1 MNEFVLC
8 KMNKFLLLAFLILII
23 GVPSAYAHPFLL
35 DSEPPQAGNA
45 AIGTTQIITKYSE
58 AVEIDFSELKVFD
71 GNGNQIDNGDTA
83 YYEGE
88 NSLVITTSPLE
99 DGTYTVTSK
108 VLSKVDGHLV
118 RAAIIFGVGEA
129 QVDVSLLEAQEESET
144 TFLPEAAARFPGI
157 VGQTVILG
165 STISAIAIWGTR
177 RKHFRKENLTL
188 INQTYRSK
196 FSKITG
202 AALVGVLVSNFV
214 MLAVQTIRLETSPL
228 DVIGTSFGTTWLAR
242 MIITIILLGIWFWME
257 RKPRLTSKKHVP
269 MLVASL
275 VLIFTTTMFG
285 HGAASELAAPM
296 ILDYVHNL
304 LASVWIGGV
313 IFFSFVILPTLAK
326 LDWMEKEKTILT
338 ILPRYSGMVTI
349 ALGILII
356 TGPTLLWFLESDV
369 TSITNSTYGFLI
381 FAKIFLALIMI
392 GLGAYFQFKVQ
403 RPAVKNLGGAIGAG
417 VFGFGEKSPDISK
430 EGFEPPTIEALASKK
445 LAKPLKASAVTGIIL
460 LGVVSL
466 LVNSSLPAGEIQ
478 TADAQT
484 ATFGFSSILFS
495 EQAKF
500 DVSVLPVGVGSNII
514 NVIVSTIDGEPISDI
529 SGLKIKISNPQRNIS
544 PIEISTTH
552 ASNMITKFEGEA
564 TFGFAGTWQIEIEA
578 QRTQAANE
586 SVIFDVLVKPTLS
599 EIRTEITEYDFPEGE
614 SAPLYPLYDGDNTI
628 WISDAA
634 KPKLW
639 KFTLDD
645 RKFTSHEFFGLTTI
659 FLDIDHNG
667 KIWFTDTPN
676 SKIGNFDPN
685 TEKFEIIEIPS
696 LTASSPYSIP
706 IALKVD
712 LDNNIWVAVVDR
724 DMLLVYNQD
733 SKEFEQLL
741 KLPTSESGPSALLLD
756 DNGDMWFAESLAG
769 KIGVVDSKT
778 FEITEFAPDTPLD
791 EPFAL
796 LFDKSGSLWISE
808 HIGPGISKFDP
819 VLETFDHVE
828 APNPE
833 SLPFGMVIDKYDNI
847 WFGQHVTDE
856 LAVYD
861 PYNDQLIEVSIP
873 TPESFTQFVT
883 SDNDGNV
890 WFVEQRGQKL
900 GVVSISSVS
909 GQARTVTDGVSQSG
923 FNYAEIVSPL
933 IAGGIVVSS
942 LFFVKSVNDKRRI
955 DKMLSK

>member
-1 MNEFVLC
+1 
-8 KMNKFLLLAFLILII
+8 
-23 GVPSAYAHPFLL
+23 
-35 DSEPPQAGNA
+35 
-45 AIGTTQIITKYSE
+45 
-58 AVEIDFSELKVFD
+58 
-71 GNGNQIDNGDTA
+71 
-83 YYEGE
+83 
-88 NSLVITTSPLE
+88 
-99 DGTYTVTSK
+99 
-108 VLSKVDGHLV
+108 
-118 RAAIIFGVGEA
+118 
-129 QVDVSLLEAQEESET
+129 
-144 TFLPEAAARFPGI
+144 
-157 VGQTVILG
+157 
-165 STISAIAIWGTR
+165 
-177 RKHFRKENLTL
+177 
-188 INQTYRSK
+188 
-196 FSKITG
+196 
-202 AALVGVLVSNFV
+202 
-214 MLAVQTIRLETSPL
+214 
-228 DVIGTSFGTTWLAR
+228 
-242 MIITIILLGIWFWME
+242 
-257 RKPRLTSKKHVP
+257 
-269 MLVASL
+269 
-275 VLIFTTTMFG
+275 
-285 HGAASELAAPM
+285 
-296 ILDYVHNL
+296 
-304 LASVWIGGV
+304 
-313 IFFSFVILPTLAK
+313 
-326 LDWMEKEKTILT
+326 MEKEKTVLA

-356 TGPTLLWFLESDV
+356 TGPTLLWFLESNV
-369 TSITNSTYGFLI
+369 TSITNSTYGLLI

-417 VFGFGEKSPDISK
+417 VFGFGEKPPDVSK

-445 LAKPLKASAVTGIIL
+445 LVKPLKASAITGIIL

-514 NVIVSTIDGEPISDI
+514 NVIVSTVDGEPISDI

-544 PIEISTTH
+544 PIEISTTQ

-696 LTASSPYSIP
+696 LTAKSPYSIP

-712 LDNNIWVAVVDR
+712 FDNNIWIAVVDR

-733 SKEFEQLL
+733 SKEFEQIL

-900 GVVSISSVS
+900 GVVSISSVP

-955 DKMLSK
+955 DKMLR

>member
-1 MNEFVLC
+1 MNRL
-8 KMNKFLLLAFLILII
+8 LLLAFLILVI

-35 DSEPPQAGNA
+35 DSEPSQAVNA
-45 AIGTTQIITKYSE
+45 PIGTTQIITKYSE
-58 AVEIDFSELKVFD
+58 AVEINFSELKVFD
-71 GNGNQIDNGDTA
+71 SNGNQIDNGNTA

-88 NSLVITTSPLE
+88 SSLVITTPPLE

-129 QVDVSLLEAQEESET
+129 RVDASLLETQEESEI

-157 VGQTVILG
+157 VGQTVVLG
-165 STISAIAIWGTR
+165 SAISAIAIWGTQ
-177 RKHFRKENLTL
+177 RKHFGKENLTL

-202 AALVGVLVSNFV
+202 VALVGVLVSNFV
-214 MLAVQTIRLETSPL
+214 MIAVQTVRLETSPI
-228 DVIGTSFGTTWLAR
+228 DVLGTTFGATWLIR

-257 RKPRLTSKKHVP
+257 RKPHLTNKKHVP
-269 MLVASL
+269 MLIVSL
-275 VLIFTTTMFG
+275 ALIFTTTMFG
-285 HGAASELAAPM
+285 HGTASELVAPM

-326 LDWMEKEKTILT
+326 LDWMEKEKTVLA

-369 TSITNSTYGFLI
+369 ISITNSTYGFLI

-417 VFGFGEKSPDISK
+417 VFGFGEKPPDISK

-445 LAKPLKASAVTGIIL
+445 LAKPLKASAVIGIIL

-466 LVNSSLPAGEIQ
+466 LVNSSLPAGEVQ

-484 ATFGFSSILFS
+484 AMFGFSSVLFS

-500 DVSVLPVGVGSNII
+500 DVSILPVGVGPNTIS
-514 NVIVSTIDGEPISDI
+514 VVVSTIEGEPMSDV
-529 SGLKIKISNPQRNIS
+529 SGLKIKVSNPQRNIS
-544 PIEISTTH
+544 PIEISTIQSSDEVTE
-552 ASNMITKFEGEA
+552 FEGKA

-578 QRTQAANE
+578 QRTQTANE

-599 EIRTEITEYDFPEGE
+599 EIRTEITEYDFPEAD
-614 SAPLYPLYDGDNTI
+614 SAPLYPRYDGDNTI
-628 WISDAA
+628 WISDAGE
-634 KPKLW
+634 PRLW

-645 RKFTSHEFFGLTTI
+645 KQFSSYDFFGISTI
-659 FLDIDHNG
+659 FLDIDHDG

-676 SKIGNFDPN
+676 SKIGNFDPK

-696 LTASSPYSIP
+696 LTDTSPYSIP

-712 LDNNIWVAVVDR
+712 FDNNIWIAVVDTN
-724 DMLLVYNQD
+724 MILMYNQN
-733 SKEFEQLL
+733 SKEFEQFLR
-741 KLPTSESGPSALLLD
+741 LPTSESGPSALLLD
-756 DNGDMWFAESLAG
+756 DNGNMWFAEALSG
-769 KIGVVDSKT
+769 RIGVIDSKT

-796 LFDKSGSLWISE
+796 LFDKSGSLWIAE
-808 HIGPGISKFDP
+808 HIGPGITKFDP
-819 VLETFDHVE
+819 TLETFDHVK

-833 SLPFGMVIDKYDNI
+833 SLPFGMAIDKYDNI
-847 WFGQHVTDE
+847 WFGQHVIDE
-856 LAVYD
+856 LGVYD

-873 TPESFTQFVT
+873 TPESFTQFIT
-883 SDNDGNV
+883 ADDNGDI
-890 WFVEQRGQKL
+890 WFVEQRTKKL
-900 GVVSISSVS
+900 GVVSISSVP
-909 GQARTVTDGVSQSG
+909 GQARAVTDGGSG
-923 FNYAEIVSPL
+923 PSFNYAEIVSPL

-955 DKMLSK
+955 DKMLSR

>member
-1 MNEFVLC
+1 
-8 KMNKFLLLAFLILII
+8 MNKLLLLAFLILVI

-35 DSEPPQAGNA
+35 DSEPSQAVNA
-45 AIGTTQIITKYSE
+45 PIDTTQIITKYSE

-71 GNGNQIDNGDTA
+71 SNGNQIDNGNTA

-88 NSLVITTSPLE
+88 SSLVITTPPLE

-129 QVDVSLLEAQEESET
+129 QVDASLLESQDESET

-157 VGQTVILG
+157 VGQTVVLG
-165 STISAIAIWGTR
+165 SAISAIAIWGTQ
-177 RKHFRKENLTL
+177 RKHFGKENLTL

-202 AALVGVLVSNFV
+202 VALVGVLVSNFV
-214 MLAVQTIRLETSPL
+214 MIAVQTVRLETSPI
-228 DVIGTSFGTTWLAR
+228 DVLGTTFGATWLMR

-257 RKPRLTSKKHVP
+257 RKPHLTNKKHVP
-269 MLVASL
+269 MLIVSL
-275 VLIFTTTMFG
+275 ALIFTTTMFG
-285 HGAASELAAPM
+285 HGTASELVAPM

-304 LASVWIGGV
+304 LASVWIGGI

-326 LDWMEKEKTILT
+326 LDWMEKEKTVLA

-417 VFGFGEKSPDISK
+417 VFGFGEKPPDVSK

-445 LAKPLKASAVTGIIL
+445 LVKPLKASAVIGIIL

-466 LVNSSLPAGEIQ
+466 LVNSSLPAGEVQ
-478 TADAQT
+478 TAEAQT
-484 ATFGFSSILFS
+484 AMFGFSSVLFS

-500 DVSVLPVGVGSNII
+500 DVSVLPVGVGPNTIS
-514 NVIVSTIDGEPISDI
+514 VVVSTIDGEPMSDV
-529 SGLKIKISNPQRNIS
+529 SGLKIKVSNPQRNIS
-544 PIEISTTH
+544 PIEISTIQ
-552 ASNMITKFEGEA
+552 SSDEITEFEGEA

-586 SVIFDVLVKPTLS
+586 SIIFDVLVKPTLS

-614 SAPLYPLYDGDNTI
+614 SAPLYPRYDGNNTI

-634 KPKLW
+634 EPRLW

-645 RKFTSHEFFGLTTI
+645 RQFSSYDFFGISTI
-659 FLDIDHNG
+659 FLDIDHDG

-676 SKIGNFDPN
+676 SKIGNFDPK
-685 TEKFEIIEIPS
+685 TEKFEVIEIPS
-696 LTASSPYSIP
+696 LVDTSPYSIP

-712 LDNNIWVAVVDR
+712 FDNNIWIAVVDT
-724 DMLLVYNQD
+724 DMLLMYNQN
-733 SKEFEQLL
+733 SKEFEQFLR
-741 KLPTSESGPSALLLD
+741 LPTSESGPSALLLD
-756 DNGDMWFAESLAG
+756 DNGNIWFAEALSG
-769 KIGVVDSKT
+769 RIGVVDSKT

-796 LFDKSGSLWISE
+796 LFDKSGSLWIAE
-808 HIGPGISKFDP
+808 HIGPGITKFDP
-819 VLETFDHVE
+819 ILETFDHVK

-833 SLPFGMVIDKYDNI
+833 SLPFGMAIDKYDNI
-847 WFGQHVTDE
+847 WFGQHVIDE
-856 LAVYD
+856 LGVYD

-873 TPESFTQFVT
+873 TPESFTQFIT
-883 SDNDGNV
+883 ADDNGDI
-890 WFVEQRGQKL
+890 WFVEQRTKKL

-909 GQARTVTDGVSQSG
+909 GQARAVTDGGSG
-923 FNYAEIVSPL
+923 PSFNYAEIVSPL
-933 IAGGIVVSS
+933 IAGGIVASS

-955 DKMLSK
+955 DKMLSN

>member
-1 MNEFVLC
+1 
-8 KMNKFLLLAFLILII
+8 MNKLLLLAFLILVI

-35 DSEPPQAGNA
+35 DSEPSQAVNA
-45 AIGTTQIITKYSE
+45 PIDTTQIITKYSE

-71 GNGNQIDNGDTA
+71 SNGNQIDNGNTA

-88 NSLVITTSPLE
+88 SSLVITTPPLE

-129 QVDVSLLEAQEESET
+129 QVDASLLESQDESET

-157 VGQTVILG
+157 VGQTVVLG
-165 STISAIAIWGTR
+165 SAISAIAIWGTQ
-177 RKHFRKENLTL
+177 RKHFGKENLTL

-202 AALVGVLVSNFV
+202 VALVGVLVSNFV
-214 MLAVQTIRLETSPL
+214 MIAVQTVRLETSPI
-228 DVIGTSFGTTWLAR
+228 DVLGTTFGATWLMR

-257 RKPRLTSKKHVP
+257 RKPHLTNKKHVP
-269 MLVASL
+269 MLIVSL
-275 VLIFTTTMFG
+275 ALIFTTTMFG
-285 HGAASELAAPM
+285 HGTASELVAPM

-304 LASVWIGGV
+304 LASVWIGGI

-326 LDWMEKEKTILT
+326 LDWMEKEKTVLA

-417 VFGFGEKSPDISK
+417 VFGFGEKPPDISK

-466 LVNSSLPAGEIQ
+466 LVNSSLPAGEVQ
-478 TADAQT
+478 TAEAQT
-484 ATFGFSSILFS
+484 AMFGFSSVLFS

-500 DVSVLPVGVGSNII
+500 DVSVLPVGVGPNTIS
-514 NVIVSTIDGEPISDI
+514 VVVSTIDGEPMSDV
-529 SGLKIKISNPQRNIS
+529 SGLKIKVSNPQRNIS
-544 PIEISTTH
+544 PIEISTIQ
-552 ASNMITKFEGEA
+552 SSDEVTKFEGEA

-599 EIRTEITEYDFPEGE
+599 EIRTEITEYDFPEAD
-614 SAPLYPLYDGDNTI
+614 SAPLYPRYDGDNTI

-634 KPKLW
+634 EPRLW

-645 RKFTSHEFFGLTTI
+645 RQFSSYDFFGISTI
-659 FLDIDHNG
+659 FLDIDHDG

-676 SKIGNFDPN
+676 SKIGNFDPK
-685 TEKFEIIEIPS
+685 TEKFEVIEIPS
-696 LTASSPYSIP
+696 LVDTSPYSIP

-712 LDNNIWVAVVDR
+712 FDNNIWIAVVDT
-724 DMLLVYNQD
+724 DMLLMYNQN
-733 SKEFEQLL
+733 SKEFEQFLR
-741 KLPTSESGPSALLLD
+741 LPTSESGPSALLLD
-756 DNGDMWFAESLAG
+756 DNGNIWFAEALSG
-769 KIGVVDSKT
+769 RIGVVDSKT

-796 LFDKSGSLWISE
+796 LFDKSGSLWIAE
-808 HIGPGISKFDP
+808 HIGPGITKFDP
-819 VLETFDHVE
+819 ILETFDHVK

-833 SLPFGMVIDKYDNI
+833 SLPFGMAIDKYDNI
-847 WFGQHVTDE
+847 WFGQHVIDE
-856 LAVYD
+856 LGVYD

-873 TPESFTQFVT
+873 TPESFTQFIT
-883 SDNDGNV
+883 ADDKGDI
-890 WFVEQRGQKL
+890 WFVEQRTKKL

-909 GQARTVTDGVSQSG
+909 GQARAVTDGGSG
-923 FNYAEIVSPL
+923 PSFNYAEIVSPL
-933 IAGGIVVSS
+933 IAGGIVASS

-955 DKMLSK
+955 DKMLSN

>member
-1 MNEFVLC
+1 
-8 KMNKFLLLAFLILII
+8 MNKLLLLAFLILVI

-35 DSEPPQAGNA
+35 DSEPSQAVNA
-45 AIGTTQIITKYSE
+45 PIGTTQIITKYSE

-71 GNGNQIDNGDTA
+71 SNGNQIDNGDTA

-88 NSLVITTSPLE
+88 SSLVITTPPLE

-129 QVDVSLLEAQEESET
+129 QVDASLLESQDESET

-157 VGQTVILG
+157 VGQTVVLG
-165 STISAIAIWGTR
+165 SAISAIAIWGTQ
-177 RKHFRKENLTL
+177 RKHFGKENLTL

-214 MLAVQTIRLETSPL
+214 MLAVQTVRLETSPI
-228 DVIGTSFGTTWLAR
+228 DVLGTTFGATWLIR

-257 RKPRLTSKKHVP
+257 RKPHLTNKKHVP
-269 MLVASL
+269 MLIVSL
-275 VLIFTTTMFG
+275 ALIFTTTMFG
-285 HGAASELAAPM
+285 HGTASELVAPM

-326 LDWMEKEKTILT
+326 LDWMEKEKTVLA

-369 TSITNSTYGFLI
+369 TSITNSTYGLLI
-381 FAKIFLALIMI
+381 FAKIFLAMIMI

-417 VFGFGEKSPDISK
+417 VFGFGEKPPDISK
-430 EGFEPPTIEALASKK
+430 EGFEAPTIEALASKK
-445 LAKPLKASAVTGIIL
+445 LAKHLKASAVIGIIL

-466 LVNSSLPAGEIQ
+466 LVNSSLPAGEVQ

-484 ATFGFSSILFS
+484 ATFGFSSVLFS

-500 DVSVLPVGVGSNII
+500 DVSILPVGVGPNTIS
-514 NVIVSTIDGEPISDI
+514 VVVSTIDGESMSDV
-529 SGLKIKISNPQRNIS
+529 SGLKIKVSNPQRNIS
-544 PIEISTTH
+544 PIEISTIQ
-552 ASNMITKFEGEA
+552 SSDEITKFEGES

-599 EIRTEITEYDFPEGE
+599 EIRTEITEYDFPEDE
-614 SAPLYPLYDGDNTI
+614 SAPLYPRYDGNNTI

-634 KPKLW
+634 EPRLW

-645 RKFTSHEFFGLTTI
+645 KQFSSYEFFGISTI
-659 FLDIDHNG
+659 FLDIDHSG

-676 SKIGNFDPN
+676 SKIGNFDPK
-685 TEKFEIIEIPS
+685 TEKFEVIEIPS
-696 LTASSPYSIP
+696 LVDTSPYSIP

-712 LDNNIWVAVVDR
+712 FDNNIWIAVVDT
-724 DMLLVYNQD
+724 DMILMYNQN
-733 SKEFEQLL
+733 SKEFEQFLR
-741 KLPTSESGPSALLLD
+741 LPTSESGPSALLLD
-756 DNGDMWFAESLAG
+756 DNGNMWFAEALSG

-778 FEITEFAPDTPLD
+778 FEITEFAPDTPLA

-796 LFDKSGSLWISE
+796 LFDKSGSLWIAE
-808 HIGPGISKFDP
+808 HIGPGITKFDP
-819 VLETFDHVE
+819 ILETFDHVNV
-828 APNPE
+828 PNPE
-833 SLPFGMVIDKYDNI
+833 SLPFGMAIDKYDNI
-847 WFGQHVTDE
+847 WFGQHVIDE
-856 LAVYD
+856 LGVYD
-861 PYNDQLIEVSIP
+861 PYNDQLIEIPIP
-873 TPESFTQFVT
+873 TLESFTQFIT
-883 SDNDGNV
+883 ADDNGDI
-890 WFVEQRGQKL
+890 WFVEQRTKKL
-900 GVVSISSVS
+900 GVVSISSIS
-909 GQARTVTDGVSQSG
+909 GQARAVTDGGSG
-923 FNYAEIVSPL
+923 PSFNYAEIVSPL
-933 IAGGIVVSS
+933 IAGGIVASS

-955 DKMLSK
+955 DKMLNK

>member
-1 MNEFVLC
+1 MTL
-8 KMNKFLLLAFLILII
+8 LILVI

-35 DSEPPQAGNA
+35 DSEPSQAVNA
-45 AIGTTQIITKYSE
+45 PIGTTQIITKYSE

-71 GNGNQIDNGDTA
+71 SDGNQIDNGDTA

-88 NSLVITTSPLE
+88 SSLVITTPPLE
-99 DGTYTVTSK
+99 DGTCTVTSK

-129 QVDVSLLEAQEESET
+129 QVDASLLESQDESET

-157 VGQTVILG
+157 VGQTVVLG
-165 STISAIAIWGTR
+165 SAISAIAIWGTQ
-177 RKHFRKENLTL
+177 RKYFGKENLTL

-214 MLAVQTIRLETSPL
+214 MIAVQTVRLETSPI
-228 DVIGTSFGTTWLAR
+228 DVLGTTFGATWLIR

-257 RKPRLTSKKHVP
+257 RKPHLTNKKHVP
-269 MLVASL
+269 MLIVSL
-275 VLIFTTTMFG
+275 ALIFTTTMFG
-285 HGAASELAAPM
+285 HGTASELVAPM

-326 LDWMEKEKTILT
+326 LDWMEKEKTVLA

-417 VFGFGEKSPDISK
+417 VFGFGEKPPDVSK

-445 LAKPLKASAVTGIIL
+445 LAKPLKASAVIGIIL

-466 LVNSSLPAGEIQ
+466 LVNSSLPAGEVQ

-484 ATFGFSSILFS
+484 ATFGFSSVLFS

-500 DVSVLPVGVGSNII
+500 DVSVLPVGVGPNTIS
-514 NVIVSTIDGEPISDI
+514 VVVSTIDGEPMSDV
-529 SGLKIKISNPQRNIS
+529 SGLKIKVSNPQRNIS
-544 PIEISTTH
+544 PIEISTIQS
-552 ASNMITKFEGEA
+552 SNEVTEFEGEA

-578 QRTQAANE
+578 QRTQTANE

-614 SAPLYPLYDGDNTI
+614 SAPLYPRYDGNNTI
-628 WISDAA
+628 WISDAQN
-634 KPKLW
+634 PKLW

-645 RKFTSHEFFGLTTI
+645 KQFSSYDFFGISTI
-659 FLDIDHNG
+659 FLDIDHDG

-676 SKIGNFDPN
+676 SKIGNFDPK
-685 TEKFEIIEIPS
+685 TEKFEVIEIPS
-696 LTASSPYSIP
+696 LIDTSPYSIP

-712 LDNNIWVAVVDR
+712 FDNNIWIAVVDTN
-724 DMLLVYNQD
+724 MILMYNQN
-733 SKEFEQLL
+733 SKEFEQFLR
-741 KLPTSESGPSALLLD
+741 LPTSESGPSALLLD
-756 DNGDMWFAESLAG
+756 DNGNMWFAEALSG

-796 LFDKSGSLWISE
+796 LFDKSGSLWIAE
-808 HIGPGISKFDP
+808 HIGPGITKFDP
-819 VLETFDHVE
+819 ILETFDHVK

-833 SLPFGMVIDKYDNI
+833 SLPFGMAIDKYDNI
-847 WFGQHVTDE
+847 WFGQHVIDE
-856 LAVYD
+856 LGVYD

-873 TPESFTQFVT
+873 TPESFTQFIT
-883 SDNDGNV
+883 ADDKGDI
-890 WFVEQRGQKL
+890 WFVEQRTKKL
-900 GVVSISSVS
+900 GVVSISSVP
-909 GQARTVTDGVSQSG
+909 GQARAITDGGSG
-923 FNYAEIVSPL
+923 PSFNYAEIVSPL

-942 LFFVKSVNDKRRI
+942 LFFVKSVTDKRRI

>member
-1 MNEFVLC
+1 
-8 KMNKFLLLAFLILII
+8 LAFLILVI

-35 DSEPPQAGNA
+35 DSEPSQAVNA
-45 AIGTTQIITKYSE
+45 PIGTTQIITKYSE

-71 GNGNQIDNGDTA
+71 SNGNQIDNGDTA

-88 NSLVITTSPLE
+88 SSLVITTPPLE

-129 QVDVSLLEAQEESET
+129 QVDVSLLESQDESET

-157 VGQTVILG
+157 VGQTVVLG
-165 STISAIAIWGTR
+165 SAISAIAIWGTQ
-177 RKHFRKENLTL
+177 RKHFGKENLTL

-202 AALVGVLVSNFV
+202 VALVGVLVSNFV
-214 MLAVQTIRLETSPL
+214 MIAVQTVRLETSPI
-228 DVIGTSFGTTWLAR
+228 DVLGTTFGTTWLIR

-257 RKPRLTSKKHVP
+257 RKPHLTNKKHVP
-269 MLVASL
+269 MLIVSL
-275 VLIFTTTMFG
+275 ALIFTTTMFG
-285 HGAASELAAPM
+285 HGTASELVAPM

-326 LDWMEKEKTILT
+326 LDWMEKEKTVLA

-356 TGPTLLWFLESDV
+356 TGPTLLWFLESNV

-417 VFGFGEKSPDISK
+417 VFGFGEKPPDVSK

-445 LAKPLKASAVTGIIL
+445 LVKPLKASAVTGIIL

-466 LVNSSLPAGEIQ
+466 LVNSSLPAGEVQ

-484 ATFGFSSILFS
+484 TTFGFSSVLFS

-500 DVSVLPVGVGSNII
+500 DVSVLPVGVGPNTIS
-514 NVIVSTIDGEPISDI
+514 VVVSTIDGEPMSDV
-529 SGLKIKISNPQRNIS
+529 SGLKIKVSNPQRNIS
-544 PIEISTTH
+544 PIEISTIQSSDEVTE
-552 ASNMITKFEGEA
+552 FEGEA

-578 QRTQAANE
+578 QRTQTANE

-599 EIRTEITEYDFPEGE
+599 EIRTEITEYNFPEGE

-628 WISDAA
+628 WISDAQN
-634 KPKLW
+634 PKLW

-645 RKFTSHEFFGLTTI
+645 RQFSSHEFFGISTI

-696 LTASSPYSIP
+696 LTT
-706 IALKVD
+706 K
-712 LDNNIWVAVVDR
+712 
-724 DMLLVYNQD
+724 
-733 SKEFEQLL
+733 
-741 KLPTSESGPSALLLD
+741 
-756 DNGDMWFAESLAG
+756 
-769 KIGVVDSKT
+769 
-778 FEITEFAPDTPLD
+778 
-791 EPFAL
+791 
-796 LFDKSGSLWISE
+796 
-808 HIGPGISKFDP
+808 H
-819 VLETFDHVE
+819 H
-828 APNPE
+828 
-833 SLPFGMVIDKYDNI
+833 
-847 WFGQHVTDE
+847 
-856 LAVYD
+856 
-861 PYNDQLIEVSIP
+861 
-873 TPESFTQFVT
+873 TQF
-883 SDNDGNV
+883 
-890 WFVEQRGQKL
+890 L
-900 GVVSISSVS
+900 
-909 GQARTVTDGVSQSG
+909 
-923 FNYAEIVSPL
+923 
-933 IAGGIVVSS
+933 
-942 LFFVKSVNDKRRI
+942 
-955 DKMLSK
+955 

>member
-1 MNEFVLC
+1 
-8 KMNKFLLLAFLILII
+8 LAFLILVI

-35 DSEPPQAGNA
+35 DSEPSQAVNA
-45 AIGTTQIITKYSE
+45 PIGTTQIITKYSE
-58 AVEIDFSELKVFD
+58 AIEIDFSELKVFD
-71 GNGNQIDNGDTA
+71 SNGNQIDNGDTA

-88 NSLVITTSPLE
+88 SSLVITTPPLE

-129 QVDVSLLEAQEESET
+129 QVDASLLESQDKSET

-157 VGQTVILG
+157 VGQTVVLG
-165 STISAIAIWGTR
+165 STISAIAIWGTQ
-177 RKHFRKENLTL
+177 RKYFGKENLTL

-202 AALVGVLVSNFV
+202 VALVGVLVSNFV
-214 MLAVQTIRLETSPL
+214 MIAVQTVRLETSPI
-228 DVIGTSFGTTWLAR
+228 DVLGTTFGTTWLIR

-257 RKPRLTSKKHVP
+257 RKPHLTNKKHVP
-269 MLVASL
+269 MLIVSL
-275 VLIFTTTMFG
+275 ALIFTTTMFG
-285 HGAASELAAPM
+285 HGTASELAAPM

-313 IFFSFVILPTLAK
+313 IFFAFVILPTLAK
-326 LDWMEKEKTILT
+326 LDWMEKEKAVLA

-369 TSITNSTYGFLI
+369 TSITNSTYGLLI

-417 VFGFGEKSPDISK
+417 VFGFGEKPPDISK
-430 EGFEPPTIEALASKK
+430 EGFEAPTIEALASKK
-445 LAKPLKASAVTGIIL
+445 LVKPLKASALIGIIL

-466 LVNSSLPAGEIQ
+466 LVNSSLPAGEVQ
-478 TADAQT
+478 TAEAQSVT
-484 ATFGFSSILFS
+484 LGFSSVLFS

-500 DVSVLPVGVGSNII
+500 DVSVLPVGVGPNTI
-514 NVIVSTIDGEPISDI
+514 NVIVSTIDGELMSDI
-529 SGLKIKISNPQRNIS
+529 SGLKIKVSNPQRNIS
-544 PIEISTTH
+544 PIEISTIQSSDGVTE
-552 ASNMITKFEGEA
+552 FEGEA

-578 QRTQAANE
+578 QRTQTANE

-614 SAPLYPLYDGDNTI
+614 SAPLYPRYDGDNTI

-634 KPKLW
+634 EPRLW

-645 RKFTSHEFFGLTTI
+645 RQFSSYDFFGISTI
-659 FLDIDHNG
+659 FLDIDHDG

-676 SKIGNFDPN
+676 SKIGNFDPK
-685 TEKFEIIEIPS
+685 TEKFEVIEIPS
-696 LTASSPYSIP
+696 LVDTSPYSIP

-712 LDNNIWVAVVDR
+712 FDNNIWIAVVDT
-724 DMLLVYNQD
+724 DMLLMYNQN
-733 SKEFEQLL
+733 SKEFEQFLR
-741 KLPTSESGPSALLLD
+741 LPTSESGPSALLLD
-756 DNGDMWFAESLAG
+756 DNGNMWFAEALSG

-778 FEITEFAPDTPLD
+778 FEITEFVPDTPLD

-796 LFDKSGSLWISE
+796 LFDKSGSLWIAE
-808 HIGPGISKFDP
+808 HIGPGITKFDP
-819 VLETFDHVE
+819 ILETFDHVNV
-828 APNPE
+828 PNPE
-833 SLPFGMVIDKYDNI
+833 SLPFGMAIDKYDNI
-847 WFGQHVTDE
+847 WFGQHVIDE
-856 LAVYD
+856 LGVYD
-861 PYNDQLIEVSIP
+861 PYNDQLIEIPIP
-873 TPESFTQFVT
+873 TPESFTQFIT
-883 SDNDGNV
+883 ADDNGDI
-890 WFVEQRGQKL
+890 WFVEQRTKKL
-900 GVVSISSVS
+900 GVVSISSVP
-909 GQARTVTDGVSQSG
+909 GQARTVIDGGGESG
-923 FNYAEIVSPL
+923 FSYAEIVSPL

>member
-1 MNEFVLC
+1 M
-8 KMNKFLLLAFLILII
+8 KKLLFFTFLILVI
-23 GVPSAYAHPFLL
+23 GIPSAYAHPFLL
-35 DSEPPQAGNA
+35 DSEPSQTANGP
-45 AIGTTQIITKYSE
+45 IGTTQIITKYSE

-71 GNGNQIDNGDTA
+71 SDGNQVDNKDTT
-83 YYEGE
+83 YYDGE
-88 NSLVITTSPLE
+88 NSLVITTPPLE
-99 DGTYTVTSK
+99 DGVYTVTSK

-118 RAAIIFGVGEA
+118 RAAIMFGVGEA
-129 QVDVSLLEAQEESET
+129 KVDVSLLESQEQSET

-157 VGQTVILG
+157 VGQTVVLG
-165 STISAIAIWGTR
+165 SAIAAIAIWSTQQKYFG
-177 RKHFRKENLTL
+177 KDNLTL
-188 INQTYRSK
+188 VNKTYRSK

-202 AALVGVLVSNFV
+202 IALVSVLVSNFA
-214 MLAVQTIRLETSPL
+214 MLAVQTVRLETSPL
-228 DVIGTSFGTTWLAR
+228 DVLGTSFGATWLMR

-257 RKPRLTSKKHVP
+257 RKSCLTGKKHVP
-269 MLVASL
+269 MLIASL
-275 VLIFTTTMFG
+275 VLIFTTTLLG
-285 HGAASELAAPM
+285 HGTATELAAPM

-304 LASVWIGGV
+304 LSSVWIGGV
-313 IFFSFVILPTLAK
+313 IFLAFVVLPTLAK
-326 LDWMEKEKTILT
+326 LDWIDKEKTVLA

-392 GLGAYFQFKVQ
+392 GLGAYFQFKIQ

-417 VFGFGEKSPDISK
+417 VFGFGEKPPDVSK

-445 LAKPLKASAVTGIIL
+445 IAKPLKASAVTGIIL

-466 LVNSSLPAGEIQ
+466 LVNSSLPAGEVQ

-484 ATFGFSSILFS
+484 TTFGFSSTLFS

-500 DVSVLPVGVGSNII
+500 DVSVLPVGVGPNTIS
-514 NVIVSTIDGEPISDI
+514 VIVSTIDDEPMSDI
-529 SGLKIKISNPQRNIS
+529 SGLKIKVSNPQRNIS
-544 PIEISTTH
+544 PIEISTTQ
-552 ASNMITKFEGEA
+552 SNDVITKFDGEA
-564 TFGFAGTWQIEIEA
+564 TFGFAGIWQIEIEA

-599 EIRTEITEYDFPEGE
+599 EIRTQITEYDFPEGE
-614 SAPLYPLYDGDNTI
+614 SAPLYPRYDGDNTI

-634 KPKLW
+634 EPKLW

-645 RKFTSHEFFGLTTI
+645 NQFTSYEFFGLTTI

-685 TEKFEIIEIPS
+685 TEEFEIIEIPS
-696 LTASSPYSIP
+696 LTALSPHSIP

-724 DMLLVYNQD
+724 DMLLVYSQD
-733 SKEFEQLL
+733 SKEFEQFLR
-741 KLPTSESGPSALLLD
+741 LPTSDSGPSALLLD
-756 DNGDMWFAESLAG
+756 DNGNMWFAESLAG

-778 FEITEFAPDTPLD
+778 YEITEYVPDTPLD

-796 LFDKSGSLWISE
+796 LFDKSGSLWLSE
-808 HIGPGISKFDP
+808 HIGPSISKFDP
-819 VLETFDHVE
+819 VLETFERVE
-828 APNPE
+828 VPNPE
-833 SLPFGMVIDKYDNI
+833 SLPFGMAIDKYDNI

-856 LAVYD
+856 LGVYD

-873 TPESFTQFVT
+873 TTESFTQFVT
-883 SDNDGNV
+883 SDDDGNI

-900 GVVSISSVS
+900 GVVSISSVP
-909 GQARTVTDGVSQSG
+909 GQARTVTDGISQSG

-955 DKMLSK
+955 DDMLS

>member
-1 MNEFVLC
+1 
-8 KMNKFLLLAFLILII
+8 LAFLILVI

-35 DSEPPQAGNA
+35 DSEPSQAVNA
-45 AIGTTQIITKYSE
+45 PIGTTQIITKYSE

-71 GNGNQIDNGDTA
+71 SNGNQIDNGDIA

-88 NSLVITTSPLE
+88 SSLVITTPPLE

-129 QVDVSLLEAQEESET
+129 QVDVSLLESQDESET

-157 VGQTVILG
+157 VGQTVVLG
-165 STISAIAIWGTR
+165 STISAIAIWGTQ
-177 RKHFRKENLTL
+177 RKYFGKENLTL

-214 MLAVQTIRLETSPL
+214 MIAVQTVRLETSPI
-228 DVIGTSFGTTWLAR
+228 DVLGTTFGATWLIR

-257 RKPRLTSKKHVP
+257 RKPHLTNKKHVP
-269 MLVASL
+269 MLIVSL
-275 VLIFTTTMFG
+275 ALIFTTTMFG
-285 HGAASELAAPM
+285 HGTASELVAPM

-304 LASVWIGGV
+304 LASVWIGGI

-326 LDWMEKEKTILT
+326 LDWMEKEKTVLA

-417 VFGFGEKSPDISK
+417 VFGFGEKPPDISK

-445 LAKPLKASAVTGIIL
+445 LANPLKASAVIGIIL

-466 LVNSSLPAGEIQ
+466 LVNSSLPAGEVQ

-484 ATFGFSSILFS
+484 ATFGFSSVLFS

-500 DVSVLPVGVGSNII
+500 DVSVLPVGVGSNTISA
-514 NVIVSTIDGEPISDI
+514 IVSTIDGEPMSDI
-529 SGLKIKISNPQRNIS
+529 SGLKIKVSNPQRNIS
-544 PIEISTTH
+544 PIEISTIQSSDEVTE
-552 ASNMITKFEGEA
+552 FEGEA

-578 QRTQAANE
+578 QRTQTANE
-586 SVIFDVLVKPTLS
+586 SVIFAVLVKPTLS
-599 EIRTEITEYDFPEGE
+599 EIRTEITEYDFPEAD
-614 SAPLYPLYDGDNTI
+614 SAPLYPRYDGNNTI
-628 WISDAA
+628 WISDAGE
-634 KPKLW
+634 PRLW

-645 RKFTSHEFFGLTTI
+645 RQFSSYDFFGISTI
-659 FLDIDHNG
+659 FLDIDHDG

-676 SKIGNFDPN
+676 SKIGNFDPK
-685 TEKFEIIEIPS
+685 TEKFEVIEIPS
-696 LTASSPYSIP
+696 LVDTSPYSIP

-712 LDNNIWVAVVDR
+712 FDNNIWIAVVDT
-724 DMLLVYNQD
+724 DMLLMYNQN
-733 SKEFEQLL
+733 SKEFEQFLR
-741 KLPTSESGPSALLLD
+741 LPTSESGPSALLLD
-756 DNGDMWFAESLAG
+756 DNGNMWFAEALSG
-769 KIGVVDSKT
+769 RIGVVDSKT

-796 LFDKSGSLWISE
+796 LFDKSGSLWIAE
-808 HIGPGISKFDP
+808 HIGPGITKFDP
-819 VLETFDHVE
+819 VLETFDHVK

-833 SLPFGMVIDKYDNI
+833 SLPFGMAIDKYDNI
-847 WFGQHVTDE
+847 WFGQHVIDE
-856 LAVYD
+856 LGVYD

-873 TPESFTQFVT
+873 TTESFTQFIT
-883 SDNDGNV
+883 ADDKGDI
-890 WFVEQRGQKL
+890 WFVEQRTKKL
-900 GVVSISSVS
+900 GVVSISSVP
-909 GQARTVTDGVSQSG
+909 GQARAVTDGGSG
-923 FNYAEIVSPL
+923 PSFNYAEIVSPL

>member
-1 MNEFVLC
+1 
-8 KMNKFLLLAFLILII
+8 LAFLILVI

-35 DSEPPQAGNA
+35 DSEPSQAVNA
-45 AIGTTQIITKYSE
+45 PIGTTQIITKYSE

-71 GNGNQIDNGDTA
+71 SNGNQIDNGDTA

-88 NSLVITTSPLE
+88 SSLVITTPPLE

-129 QVDVSLLEAQEESET
+129 QVDVSLLESQDESET

-157 VGQTVILG
+157 VGQTVVLG
-165 STISAIAIWGTR
+165 SAISAIAIWGTQ
-177 RKHFRKENLTL
+177 RKHFGKENLTL

-202 AALVGVLVSNFV
+202 VALVGVLVSNFV
-214 MLAVQTIRLETSPL
+214 MIAVQTVRLETSPI
-228 DVIGTSFGTTWLAR
+228 DVLGTTFGATWLIR

-257 RKPRLTSKKHVP
+257 RKPHLTNKKHAP
-269 MLVASL
+269 MLIVSL
-275 VLIFTTTMFG
+275 ALIFTTTMFG
-285 HGAASELAAPM
+285 HGTASELVAPM

-326 LDWMEKEKTILT
+326 LDWMEKEKTVLA

-356 TGPTLLWFLESDV
+356 TGPTLLWFLESNV

-417 VFGFGEKSPDISK
+417 VFGFGEKPPDISK

-445 LAKPLKASAVTGIIL
+445 LANPLKASAVIGIIL

-466 LVNSSLPAGEIQ
+466 LVNSSLPAGEVQ

-484 ATFGFSSILFS
+484 ATFGFSSVLFS

-500 DVSVLPVGVGSNII
+500 DVSVLPVGVGPNTIS
-514 NVIVSTIDGEPISDI
+514 VVVSTIDGEPMSDV
-529 SGLKIKISNPQRNIS
+529 SGLKIKVSNPQRNIS
-544 PIEISTTH
+544 PIEISAIQSSDEVTE
-552 ASNMITKFEGEA
+552 FEGEA

-578 QRTQAANE
+578 QRTQTANE

-614 SAPLYPLYDGDNTI
+614 SAPLYPRYDGNNTI

-634 KPKLW
+634 EPRLW

-645 RKFTSHEFFGLTTI
+645 KQFSSYDFFGISTI
-659 FLDIDHNG
+659 FLDIDHDG

-676 SKIGNFDPN
+676 SKIGNFDPK
-685 TEKFEIIEIPS
+685 TEKFEVIEIPS
-696 LTASSPYSIP
+696 LTDTSPYSIP

-712 LDNNIWVAVVDR
+712 FDNNIWIAVVDT
-724 DMLLVYNQD
+724 DMLLVYNQN
-733 SKEFEQLL
+733 SKEFEQFLRV
-741 KLPTSESGPSALLLD
+741 PTSEAGPSALLLD
-756 DNGDMWFAESLAG
+756 DNGNMWFAEALSG
-769 KIGVVDSKT
+769 RIGVVDSKT

-796 LFDKSGSLWISE
+796 LFDKSGSLWIAE
-808 HIGPGISKFDP
+808 HIGPGITKFDP
-819 VLETFDHVE
+819 ILETFDHVNV
-828 APNPE
+828 PNPE
-833 SLPFGMVIDKYDNI
+833 SLPFGMAIDKYDNI
-847 WFGQHVTDE
+847 WFGQHVIDE
-856 LAVYD
+856 LGVYD
-861 PYNDQLIEVSIP
+861 PYNDQLIEIPIP
-873 TPESFTQFVT
+873 TPESFTQFIT
-883 SDNDGNV
+883 ADDNGDI
-890 WFVEQRGQKL
+890 WFVEQRTKKL
-900 GVVSISSVS
+900 GVVSISSVP
-909 GQARTVTDGVSQSG
+909 GQARAITEGGSG
-923 FNYAEIVSPL
+923 PSFNYAEIVSPL
-933 IAGGIVVSS
+933 IAGGIVASS

-955 DKMLSK
+955 DKMLS

>member
-1 MNEFVLC
+1 
-8 KMNKFLLLAFLILII
+8 MNKLLLLAFLILII

-35 DSEPPQAGNA
+35 DSEPSQAGNA
-45 AIGTTQIITKYSE
+45 VIGTTQVITKYSE

-71 GNGNQIDNGDTA
+71 SDGNQIDNGDTA

-88 NSLVITTSPLE
+88 NSLVITTSALE
-99 DGTYTVTSK
+99 DGIYTVTSK

-118 RAAIIFGVGEA
+118 RAAIIFGVGEV
-129 QVDVSLLEAQEESET
+129 QVDASLLEAQEESET

-157 VGQTVILG
+157 VGQTVVLG
-165 STISAIAIWGTR
+165 STISAIAIWSTR
-177 RKHFRKENLTL
+177 QKYFGKENRAL
-188 INQTYRSK
+188 INKAYRSK

-202 AALVGVLVSNFV
+202 AALVGVLVSNFA
-214 MLAVQTIRLETSPL
+214 MIAVQTVRLETSPM
-228 DVIGTSFGTTWLAR
+228 DVLGTSFGATWLIR

-275 VLIFTTTMFG
+275 VLIFTTTMLG
-285 HGAASELAAPM
+285 HGTATELAAPM
-296 ILDYVHNL
+296 ILDYVHSL
-304 LASVWIGGV
+304 LSSVWIGGV
-313 IFFSFVILPTLAK
+313 IFLAFVILPTLAK
-326 LDWMEKEKTILT
+326 LDWMEKEKIVLA
-338 ILPRYSGMVTI
+338 ILPRYSGMITI

-356 TGPTLLWFLESDV
+356 TGPTLLWFLESNV

-381 FAKIFLALIMI
+381 FAKIFLALVMI
-392 GLGAYFQFKVQ
+392 GLGGYFQFKVQ

-417 VFGFGEKSPDISK
+417 VFGFGEKPPDVSK
-430 EGFEPPTIEALASKK
+430 EGFEPPTIEALAYKK
-445 LAKPLKASAVTGIIL
+445 IKKPIKASAITGIIL
-460 LGVVSL
+460 LGIVSL
-466 LVNSSLPAGEIQ
+466 LVNSSLPAGEVQ
-478 TADAQT
+478 TAEAQT

-500 DVSVLPVGVGSNII
+500 DVSVLPAGVGPNTI
-514 NVIVSTIDGEPISDI
+514 NVIVSAIDGDPFSDI
-529 SGLKIKISNPQRNIS
+529 SGLKIKVSNPQRSIS
-544 PIEISTTH
+544 PIEISTIESQS
-552 ASNMITKFEGEA
+552 SNGITEFEGEA

-586 SVIFDVLVKPTLS
+586 GVIFDVLVKPTLTD
-599 EIRTEITEYDFPEGE
+599 IRTEITEYDFPEAD
-614 SAPLYPLYDGDNTI
+614 SAPLYPRYDGDNTI

-634 KPKLW
+634 EPRLW

-645 RKFTSHEFFGLTTI
+645 KQFSSYDFFGISTI
-659 FLDIDHNG
+659 FLDIDHDG

-676 SKIGNFDPN
+676 SKIGNFDPK
-685 TEKFEIIEIPS
+685 TEKFEVIEIPS
-696 LTASSPYSIP
+696 LTAASPYSIP

-712 LDNNIWVAVVDR
+712 FDNNIWIAVVDK
-724 DMLLVYNQD
+724 DQLLMYSQN
-733 SKEFEQLL
+733 SKEFEQFLR
-741 KLPTSESGPSALLLD
+741 LPTLESGPSALLLD
-756 DNGDMWFAESLAG
+756 DNGNIWFAEALSG

-778 FEITEFAPDTPLD
+778 FEITEFSPDTPLD

-796 LFDKSGSLWISE
+796 LFDKSGSLWLSE
-808 HIGPGISKFDP
+808 HIGPSISKFDP
-819 VLETFDHVE
+819 VLETFERIDV
-828 APNPE
+828 PNPE
-833 SLPFGMVIDKYDNI
+833 SLPFGLAIDKYDNI

-861 PYNDQLIEVSIP
+861 PHNDQLIEVLIP

-883 SDNDGNV
+883 ADDDGNI
-890 WFVEQRGQKL
+890 WFVEQRTKKL
-900 GVVSISSVS
+900 GVVSISSVP
-909 GQARTVTDGVSQSG
+909 GQAKTVTDGVSQAG

-955 DKMLSK
+955 DKMLS

>member
-1 MNEFVLC
+1 MNR
-8 KMNKFLLLAFLILII
+8 LLLLTLLILVI
-23 GVPSAYAHPFLL
+23 GVPSVYAHPFLL
-35 DSEPPQAGNA
+35 DSEPSQAVNA
-45 AIGTTQIITKYSE
+45 PIGTTQIITKYSE

-71 GNGNQIDNGDTA
+71 SNGNQIDNGDTA

-88 NSLVITTSPLE
+88 SSLVITTSPLE
-99 DGTYTVTSK
+99 DGIYTVTSK

-129 QVDVSLLEAQEESET
+129 QVDVSILESQDESET

-157 VGQTVILG
+157 VGQTVVLG
-165 STISAIAIWGTR
+165 STISAIAIWGTQ
-177 RKHFRKENLTL
+177 RKYFGKENLTL

-202 AALVGVLVSNFV
+202 VALVGVLVSNFV
-214 MLAVQTIRLETSPL
+214 MIAVQTVRLETSPI
-228 DVIGTSFGTTWLAR
+228 DVLGTTFGVTWLIR

-257 RKPRLTSKKHVP
+257 RKPRLTNKKHVP
-269 MLVASL
+269 MLIVSL
-275 VLIFTTTMFG
+275 ALIFTTTMFG
-285 HGAASELAAPM
+285 HGTASELVAPM

-313 IFFSFVILPTLAK
+313 IFFSFIILPTLAK
-326 LDWMEKEKTILT
+326 LDWMEKEKTVLA

-417 VFGFGEKSPDISK
+417 VFGFGEKPPDISK

-466 LVNSSLPAGEIQ
+466 LVNSSLPAGEVQ

-484 ATFGFSSILFS
+484 TTFGFSSVLFS

-500 DVSVLPVGVGSNII
+500 DVSVLPVGVGPNTI
-514 NVIVSTIDGEPISDI
+514 NVVVSTIDGEPMSDV
-529 SGLKIKISNPQRNIS
+529 SGLKIKVSNPQRNIS
-544 PIEISTTH
+544 PIEISTIQSSDKVTE
-552 ASNMITKFEGEA
+552 FEGEA
-564 TFGFAGTWQIEIEA
+564 TFGFAGAWQIEIEA
-578 QRTQAANE
+578 QRTQTANE

-614 SAPLYPLYDGDNTI
+614 SAPLYPRYDGNNTI

-634 KPKLW
+634 EPRLW

-645 RKFTSHEFFGLTTI
+645 KQFSSYEFFGISTI
-659 FLDIDHNG
+659 FLDIDHDG

-676 SKIGNFDPN
+676 SKIGNFDPR
-685 TEKFEIIEIPS
+685 TEKFEVVEIPS
-696 LTASSPYSIP
+696 LVDTSPYSIP

-712 LDNNIWVAVVDR
+712 FDNNIWIAVVDT
-724 DMLLVYNQD
+724 DMLLVYSQD
-733 SKEFEQLL
+733 SKEFEQFLRV
-741 KLPTSESGPSALLLD
+741 PTSESGPSALLLD
-756 DNGDMWFAESLAG
+756 DNGDVWFAEALSG

-796 LFDKSGSLWISE
+796 LFDKSGSLWIAE
-808 HIGPGISKFDP
+808 HIGPGITKFDP
-819 VLETFDHVE
+819 VLETFDHVK

-833 SLPFGMVIDKYDNI
+833 SLPFGMAIDKYDNI
-847 WFGQHVTDE
+847 WFGQHVIDE
-856 LAVYD
+856 LGVYD

-873 TPESFTQFVT
+873 TPESFTQFIT
-883 SDNDGNV
+883 TDDKGDI
-890 WFVEQRGQKL
+890 WFVEQRTKKL
-900 GVVSISSVS
+900 GVVSISSIP
-909 GQARTVTDGVSQSG
+909 GQARSITDGGSG
-923 FNYAEIVSPL
+923 SSFNYAEIVSPL

>member
-35 DSEPPQAGNA
+35 DSEPSQAVNA
-45 AIGTTQIITKYSE
+45 PIGTTQIITKYSE
-58 AVEIDFSELKVFD
+58 AVEINFSELKVFD
-71 GNGNQIDNGDTA
+71 SNGNQIDNGDTA

-88 NSLVITTSPLE
+88 SSLVITTPPLE

-129 QVDVSLLEAQEESET
+129 QVDVSLLESQDESET

-157 VGQTVILG
+157 VGQTVVLG
-165 STISAIAIWGTR
+165 STISAIAIWGTQ
-177 RKHFRKENLTL
+177 RKHFGKENLTL

-202 AALVGVLVSNFV
+202 AALVGVLASNFV
-214 MLAVQTIRLETSPL
+214 MIAVQTVRLETSPI
-228 DVIGTSFGTTWLAR
+228 DVLGTTFGATWLIR

-257 RKPRLTSKKHVP
+257 RKPRLTNKKHAP
-269 MLVASL
+269 MLIVSL
-275 VLIFTTTMFG
+275 ALIFTTTMFG
-285 HGAASELAAPM
+285 HGTASELVAPM

-304 LASVWIGGV
+304 LASVWIGGI

-326 LDWMEKEKTILT
+326 LDWMEKEKTVLA

-369 TSITNSTYGFLI
+369 TSITNSTYGLLI

-417 VFGFGEKSPDISK
+417 VFGFGEKPPDISK

-445 LAKPLKASAVTGIIL
+445 LAKPLKASAITGIIL

-466 LVNSSLPAGEIQ
+466 LVNSSLPAGEVQ

-484 ATFGFSSILFS
+484 TMFGFSSVLFS

-500 DVSVLPVGVGSNII
+500 DVSVLPVGVGPNTIS
-514 NVIVSTIDGEPISDI
+514 VVVSTIDGEPMSDV
-529 SGLKIKISNPQRNIS
+529 SGLKIKVSNPQRNIS
-544 PIEISTTH
+544 PIEISTIQ
-552 ASNMITKFEGEA
+552 SSDEITEFEGEA
-564 TFGFAGTWQIEIEA
+564 TFGFAGTWLIEIEA
-578 QRTQAANE
+578 QRTQTDNE

-599 EIRTEITEYDFPEGE
+599 EIRTEITEYDFPIDD
-614 SAPLYPLYDGDNTI
+614 SAPLYPRYDGDNTI

-634 KPKLW
+634 EPRLW

-645 RKFTSHEFFGLTTI
+645 RQFSSYDFFGISTI
-659 FLDIDHNG
+659 FLDIDHDG

-676 SKIGNFDPN
+676 SKIGNFDPK
-685 TEKFEIIEIPS
+685 TEKFEVIEIPS
-696 LTASSPYSIP
+696 LVDTSPYSIP

-712 LDNNIWVAVVDR
+712 FDNNIWIAIVDT
-724 DMLLVYNQD
+724 DMLLMYNQN
-733 SKEFEQLL
+733 SKEFEQFLR
-741 KLPTSESGPSALLLD
+741 LPTSESGPSALLLD
-756 DNGDMWFAESLAG
+756 DNGNMWFAEALSG
-769 KIGVVDSKT
+769 RIGVVDSKT

-796 LFDKSGSLWISE
+796 LFDKSGSLWIAE
-808 HIGPGISKFDP
+808 HIGPGITKFDP
-819 VLETFDHVE
+819 ILETFDHVK

-833 SLPFGMVIDKYDNI
+833 SLPFGMAIDKYDNI

-856 LAVYD
+856 LGVYD

-873 TPESFTQFVT
+873 TPESFTQFIAA
-883 SDNDGNV
+883 DDKGDI
-890 WFVEQRGQKL
+890 WFVEQRTKKL

-909 GQARTVTDGVSQSG
+909 GQARDVTDSVNKFV

-933 IAGGIVVSS
+933 IAGGIVLSS
-942 LFFVKSVNDKRRI
+942 LFFVKSINDKRRI
-955 DKMLSK
+955 DKMLS

>member
-1 MNEFVLC
+1 LT
-8 KMNKFLLLAFLILII
+8 LLILVI
-23 GVPSAYAHPFLL
+23 GVPAAYAHPFLL
-35 DSEPPQAGNA
+35 DSEPSQAVNA
-45 AIGTTQIITKYSE
+45 PIGTTQIITKYSE

-71 GNGNQIDNGDTA
+71 SNGNQIDNGDTT

-88 NSLVITTSPLE
+88 SSLVITTPPLE

-129 QVDVSLLEAQEESET
+129 QVDASLLESQDESET

-157 VGQTVILG
+157 VGQTVVLG
-165 STISAIAIWGTR
+165 SAISAIAIWGTQ
-177 RKHFRKENLTL
+177 RKYFGKESLTL

-202 AALVGVLVSNFV
+202 VALVGVLASNFV
-214 MLAVQTIRLETSPL
+214 MIAVQTIRLETSPM
-228 DVIGTSFGTTWLAR
+228 DVLGTTFGVTWLIR

-257 RKPRLTSKKHVP
+257 RSPRLTNKKHVP
-269 MLVASL
+269 MLIVSL
-275 VLIFTTTMFG
+275 ALIFTTTMFG
-285 HGAASELAAPM
+285 HGTASELVAPM

-313 IFFSFVILPTLAK
+313 IFFSFIILPTLAK
-326 LDWMEKEKTILT
+326 LDWMEKEKTVLA

-403 RPAVKNLGGAIGAG
+403 RPAVKNLGGVIGAG
-417 VFGFGEKSPDISK
+417 VFGFGEKPPDISK

-466 LVNSSLPAGEIQ
+466 LVNSSLPAGEVQ

-484 ATFGFSSILFS
+484 TTFGFSSVLFS

-500 DVSVLPVGVGSNII
+500 DVSVLPVGVGPNTIS
-514 NVIVSTIDGEPISDI
+514 VIVSTIDGEPMSDV
-529 SGLKIKISNPQRNIS
+529 SGLKIKVSNPQRNIS
-544 PIEISTTH
+544 PIEISTIQSSDEVTE
-552 ASNMITKFEGEA
+552 FEGEA

-614 SAPLYPLYDGDNTI
+614 SAPLYPRYDGNNTI

-634 KPKLW
+634 EPRIW

-645 RKFTSHEFFGLTTI
+645 KQFSSYEFFGISTI
-659 FLDIDHNG
+659 FLDIDHDG

-676 SKIGNFDPN
+676 SKIGNFDPK
-685 TEKFEIIEIPS
+685 TEKFEVIEIPS
-696 LTASSPYSIP
+696 LVDTSPYSIP

-712 LDNNIWVAVVDR
+712 FDNNIWIAVVDT
-724 DMLLVYNQD
+724 DMLLMYNQNT
-733 SKEFEQLL
+733 KEFEQFLR
-741 KLPTSESGPSALLLD
+741 LPTSESGPSALLLD
-756 DNGDMWFAESLAG
+756 DNGNVWFAEALSG
-769 KIGVVDSKT
+769 RIGVVDSKT
-778 FEITEFAPDTPLD
+778 FEITEFVPDTPLD

-796 LFDKSGSLWISE
+796 LFDKSGSLWIAE
-808 HIGPGISKFDP
+808 HIGPGITKFDP
-819 VLETFDHVE
+819 VLETFDHVK

-833 SLPFGMVIDKYDNI
+833 SLPFGMAIDKYDNI
-847 WFGQHVTDE
+847 WFGQHVIDE
-856 LAVYD
+856 LGVYD

-873 TPESFTQFVT
+873 TPESFTQFIT
-883 SDNDGNV
+883 ADDKGDI
-890 WFVEQRGQKL
+890 WFVEQRTKKL
-900 GVVSISSVS
+900 GVVSISSVP
-909 GQARTVTDGVSQSG
+909 GQARAITDGGSG
-923 FNYAEIVSPL
+923 PSFNYAEIVSPL

>member
-1 MNEFVLC
+1 M
-8 KMNKFLLLAFLILII
+8 I
-23 GVPSAYAHPFLL
+23 
-35 DSEPPQAGNA
+35 
-45 AIGTTQIITKYSE
+45 
-58 AVEIDFSELKVFD
+58 
-71 GNGNQIDNGDTA
+71 
-83 YYEGE
+83 
-88 NSLVITTSPLE
+88 
-99 DGTYTVTSK
+99 
-108 VLSKVDGHLV
+108 
-118 RAAIIFGVGEA
+118 
-129 QVDVSLLEAQEESET
+129 
-144 TFLPEAAARFPGI
+144 
-157 VGQTVILG
+157 
-165 STISAIAIWGTR
+165 
-177 RKHFRKENLTL
+177 
-188 INQTYRSK
+188 
-196 FSKITG
+196 
-202 AALVGVLVSNFV
+202 
-214 MLAVQTIRLETSPL
+214 AVQTVRLETSPI
-228 DVIGTSFGTTWLAR
+228 DVLGTTFGATWLMR

-257 RKPRLTSKKHVP
+257 RKPHLTNKKHVP
-269 MLVASL
+269 MLIVSL
-275 VLIFTTTMFG
+275 ALIFTTTMFG
-285 HGAASELAAPM
+285 HGTASELVAPM

-733 SKEFEQLL
+733 SKEFEQVL

-955 DKMLSK
+955 DKMLR

>member
-8 KMNKFLLLAFLILII
+8 KMNKFLLLVFLILII

-45 AIGTTQIITKYSE
+45 AIGITQIITKYSE

-71 GNGNQIDNGDTA
+71 SNGNQIDNGDTT

-99 DGTYTVTSK
+99 DGVYTVTSK

-118 RAAIIFGVGEA
+118 RAAVIFGAGEA
-129 QVDVSLLEAQEESET
+129 NADISLLEAQEESET

-157 VGQTVILG
+157 VGQTVVLG
-165 STISAIAIWGTR
+165 STISAIAIWGTQ
-177 RKHFRKENLTL
+177 RKHFGKENLTL

-214 MLAVQTIRLETSPL
+214 MIAVQTVRLETSPI
-228 DVIGTSFGTTWLAR
+228 DVLGTTFGTTWLIR

-257 RKPRLTSKKHVP
+257 RKPHLTNKKHVP
-269 MLVASL
+269 MLIVSL
-275 VLIFTTTMFG
+275 ALIFTTTMFG
-285 HGAASELAAPM
+285 HGTASELVAPM
-296 ILDYVHNL
+296 ILDYVLNL
-304 LASVWIGGV
+304 LAAVWIGGV

-326 LDWMEKEKTILT
+326 LDWMEKEKTVLA

-417 VFGFGEKSPDISK
+417 VFGFGEKPPDISK

-445 LAKPLKASAVTGIIL
+445 LAKPLKASAVIGIIL

-466 LVNSSLPAGEIQ
+466 LVNSSLPAGEVQ
-478 TADAQT
+478 TAEAQT

-500 DVSVLPVGVGSNII
+500 DVSVLPVGVGSNTIS
-514 NVIVSTIDGEPISDI
+514 VVVSTIDGEPMSDV
-529 SGLKIKISNPQRNIS
+529 SGLKIKVSNPQRNIS
-544 PIEISTTH
+544 PIEISTIQ
-552 ASNMITKFEGEA
+552 SSDEVTKFEGEA

-599 EIRTEITEYDFPEGE
+599 EIRTEITEYDFPEDE

-634 KPKLW
+634 EPRIW

-645 RKFTSHEFFGLTTI
+645 KQFSSYDFFGISTI

-696 LTASSPYSIP
+696 LTMKTPYSIP

-712 LDNNIWVAVVDR
+712 SDNNIWVALVDR
-724 DMLLVYNQD
+724 DMLLVYSQD
-733 SKEFEQLL
+733 SKEFEQFL

-756 DNGDMWFAESLAG
+756 DNDNMWFAESIAG

-873 TPESFTQFVT
+873 TPGSFTQFVT
-883 SDNDGNV
+883 ADGDGNV

-900 GVVSISSVS
+900 GVVSISSVP
-909 GQARTVTDGVSQSG
+909 GQARTITDGISQSG

-955 DKMLSK
+955 DKMLS

>member
-1 MNEFVLC
+1 MTL
-8 KMNKFLLLAFLILII
+8 LILVI
-23 GVPSAYAHPFLL
+23 GVPAAYAHPFLL
-35 DSEPPQAGNA
+35 DSEPSQAVNA
-45 AIGTTQIITKYSE
+45 PIGTTQIITKYSE

-71 GNGNQIDNGDTA
+71 SNGNQIDNGDTT

-88 NSLVITTSPLE
+88 SSLVITTPPLE

-129 QVDVSLLEAQEESET
+129 QVDVSLLESQDKSET

-165 STISAIAIWGTR
+165 STISAIAIWGTQ
-177 RKHFRKENLTL
+177 RKHFGKENLTL

-202 AALVGVLVSNFV
+202 VALVGVLASNFV
-214 MLAVQTIRLETSPL
+214 MIAVQTIRLETSPM
-228 DVIGTSFGTTWLAR
+228 DVLGTTFGVTWLIR

-269 MLVASL
+269 MLVVSL
-275 VLIFTTTMFG
+275 ALIFTTTMFG
-285 HGAASELAAPM
+285 HGTASELVAPM

-313 IFFSFVILPTLAK
+313 IFFSFIILPTLAK
-326 LDWMEKEKTILT
+326 LDWMEKEKTVLA

-403 RPAVKNLGGAIGAG
+403 RPAVKNLGGVIGAG
-417 VFGFGEKSPDISK
+417 VFGFGEKPPDISK

-466 LVNSSLPAGEIQ
+466 LVNSSLPAGEVQ

-484 ATFGFSSILFS
+484 TTFGFSSVLFS

-500 DVSVLPVGVGSNII
+500 DVSVLPVGVGPNTIS
-514 NVIVSTIDGEPISDI
+514 VIVSTIDGEPMSDV
-529 SGLKIKISNPQRNIS
+529 SGLKIKVSNPQRNIS
-544 PIEISTTH
+544 PIEISTIQSSDEVTE
-552 ASNMITKFEGEA
+552 FEGEA

-599 EIRTEITEYDFPEGE
+599 EIRTEITEYDFPEDE
-614 SAPLYPLYDGDNTI
+614 SAPLYPLYDGNNTI

-634 KPKLW
+634 EPRIW

-645 RKFTSHEFFGLTTI
+645 KQFSSYEFFGISTI
-659 FLDIDHNG
+659 FLDIDHDG

-676 SKIGNFDPN
+676 SKIGNFDPK
-685 TEKFEIIEIPS
+685 TEKFEVIEIPS
-696 LTASSPYSIP
+696 LVDTSPYSIP

-712 LDNNIWVAVVDR
+712 FDNNIWIAVVDT
-724 DMLLVYNQD
+724 DMLLMYNQN
-733 SKEFEQLL
+733 SKEFEQFLR
-741 KLPTSESGPSALLLD
+741 LPTSESGPSALLLD
-756 DNGDMWFAESLAG
+756 DNGNVWFAEALSG
-769 KIGVVDSKT
+769 RIGVVDSKT
-778 FEITEFAPDTPLD
+778 FEITEFVPDTPLD

-796 LFDKSGSLWISE
+796 LFDKSGSLWIAE
-808 HIGPGISKFDP
+808 HIGPGITKFDP
-819 VLETFDHVE
+819 VLETFDHVK

-833 SLPFGMVIDKYDNI
+833 SLPFGMAIDKYDNI
-847 WFGQHVTDE
+847 WFGQHVIDE
-856 LAVYD
+856 LGVYD

-873 TPESFTQFVT
+873 TPESFTQFIAA
-883 SDNDGNV
+883 DDKGDI
-890 WFVEQRGQKL
+890 WFVEQRTKKL
-900 GVVSISSVS
+900 GVVSISSVP
-909 GQARTVTDGVSQSG
+909 GQARAITDGGSG
-923 FNYAEIVSPL
+923 SSFNYAEIVSPL

>member
-1 MNEFVLC
+1 MTL
-8 KMNKFLLLAFLILII
+8 LILVI
-23 GVPSAYAHPFLL
+23 GVPSVYAHPFLL
-35 DSEPPQAGNA
+35 DSEPSQAVNA
-45 AIGTTQIITKYSE
+45 PIGTTQIITKYSE

-71 GNGNQIDNGDTA
+71 SNGNQIDNGDTA

-88 NSLVITTSPLE
+88 SSLVITTSPLE
-99 DGTYTVTSK
+99 DGIYTVTSK

-129 QVDVSLLEAQEESET
+129 QVDVSILESQDESET

-157 VGQTVILG
+157 VGQTVVLG
-165 STISAIAIWGTR
+165 STISAIAIWGTQ
-177 RKHFRKENLTL
+177 RKYFGKENLTL

-202 AALVGVLVSNFV
+202 VALVGVLVSNFV
-214 MLAVQTIRLETSPL
+214 MIAVQTVRLETSPI
-228 DVIGTSFGTTWLAR
+228 DVLGTTFGATWLIR

-257 RKPRLTSKKHVP
+257 RKPRLTNKKHVP
-269 MLVASL
+269 MLIVSL
-275 VLIFTTTMFG
+275 ALIFTTTMFG
-285 HGAASELAAPM
+285 HGTASELVAPM

-313 IFFSFVILPTLAK
+313 IFFSFIILPTLAK
-326 LDWMEKEKTILT
+326 LDWMEKEKTVLA

-417 VFGFGEKSPDISK
+417 VFGFGEKPPDISK

-466 LVNSSLPAGEIQ
+466 LVNSSLPAGEVQ

-484 ATFGFSSILFS
+484 TTFGFSSVLFS

-500 DVSVLPVGVGSNII
+500 DVSVLPVGVGPNTI
-514 NVIVSTIDGEPISDI
+514 NVVVSTIDGEPMSDV
-529 SGLKIKISNPQRNIS
+529 SGLKIKVSNPQRNIS
-544 PIEISTTH
+544 PIEISTIQSSDKVTE
-552 ASNMITKFEGEA
+552 FEGEA
-564 TFGFAGTWQIEIEA
+564 TFGFAGAWQIEIEA
-578 QRTQAANE
+578 QRTQTVNE

-614 SAPLYPLYDGDNTI
+614 SAPLYPRYDGNNTI

-634 KPKLW
+634 EPRLW

-645 RKFTSHEFFGLTTI
+645 KQFSSYEFFGISTI
-659 FLDIDHNG
+659 FLDIDHDG

-676 SKIGNFDPN
+676 SKIGNFDPR
-685 TEKFEIIEIPS
+685 TEKFEVVEIPS
-696 LTASSPYSIP
+696 LVDTSPYSIP

-712 LDNNIWVAVVDR
+712 FDNNIWIAVVDT
-724 DMLLVYNQD
+724 DMLLVYSQD
-733 SKEFEQLL
+733 SKEFEQFLRV
-741 KLPTSESGPSALLLD
+741 PTSESGPSALLLD
-756 DNGDMWFAESLAG
+756 DNGDVWFAEALSG

-796 LFDKSGSLWISE
+796 LFDKSGSLWIAE
-808 HIGPGISKFDP
+808 HIGPGITKFDP
-819 VLETFDHVE
+819 VLETFDHVK

-833 SLPFGMVIDKYDNI
+833 SLPFGMAIDKYDNI
-847 WFGQHVTDE
+847 WFGQHVIDE
-856 LAVYD
+856 LGVYD

-873 TPESFTQFVT
+873 TPESFTQFIT
-883 SDNDGNV
+883 TDDKGDI
-890 WFVEQRGQKL
+890 WFVEQRTKKL
-900 GVVSISSVS
+900 GVVSISSIP
-909 GQARTVTDGVSQSG
+909 GQARSITDGGSG
-923 FNYAEIVSPL
+923 PSFNYAEIVSPL

>member
-1 MNEFVLC
+1 M
-8 KMNKFLLLAFLILII
+8 KKLLFFTFLILVI
-23 GVPSAYAHPFLL
+23 GIPSAYAHPFLL
-35 DSEPPQAGNA
+35 DSEPSQAANA
-45 AIGTTQIITKYSE
+45 PIGTTQIITKYSE
-58 AVEIDFSELKVFD
+58 SVEIDFSELKVFD
-71 GNGNQIDNGDTA
+71 SNGNQVDNRDTA
-83 YYEGE
+83 YYDGE
-88 NSLVITTSPLE
+88 SSLVITTPPLE
-99 DGTYTVTSK
+99 DGVYTVTSK

-118 RAAIIFGVGEA
+118 RAAIVFGVGEA
-129 QVDVSLLEAQEESET
+129 KVDVSLLESQEQSET

-157 VGQTVILG
+157 VGQTVVLG
-165 STISAIAIWGTR
+165 SAIAAIAIWSTQQKYFG
-177 RKHFRKENLTL
+177 KDNLAL
-188 INQTYRSK
+188 ISKTYRSK

-202 AALVGVLVSNFV
+202 IALVSVLVSNFA
-214 MLAVQTIRLETSPL
+214 MIAVQTFRLETSPL
-228 DVIGTSFGTTWLAR
+228 DVIGTAFGTTWLIR

-257 RKPRLTSKKHVP
+257 RKSDLTGKKHVP
-269 MLVASL
+269 MLIASL
-275 VLIFTTTMFG
+275 VLIFTTTLLG
-285 HGAASELAAPM
+285 HGTATELAAPM

-304 LASVWIGGV
+304 LSSVWIGGV
-313 IFFSFVILPTLAK
+313 IFLAFVILPTLAK
-326 LDWMEKEKTILT
+326 LDWMDKEKTVLA

-369 TSITNSTYGFLI
+369 TSITSSTYGFLI

-417 VFGFGEKSPDISK
+417 VFGFGEKPPDVSK

-445 LAKPLKASAVTGIIL
+445 MVKPLKASAVTGIIL

-484 ATFGFSSILFS
+484 TTFGFSSTFFS

-500 DVSVLPVGVGSNII
+500 DVSVLPVGVGPNTIS
-514 NVIVSTIDGEPISDI
+514 VIVSTIDGEPMSDI
-529 SGLKIKISNPQRNIS
+529 SGLKIKVSNPQRNIS
-544 PIEISTTH
+544 PIEISTTQ
-552 ASNMITKFEGEA
+552 SSDLITKFEGEA

-599 EIRTEITEYDFPEGE
+599 EIRTQITEYDFPEGE
-614 SAPLYPLYDGDNTI
+614 SAPLYPRYDGNNTI

-634 KPKLW
+634 EPKLW

-645 RKFTSHEFFGLTTI
+645 KQFTSYEFFGLTTI

-685 TEKFEIIEIPS
+685 TEEFEIIEIPS
-696 LTASSPYSIP
+696 LTALSPHSIP

-712 LDNNIWVAVVDR
+712 LDNNIWIAVVDR
-724 DMLLVYNQD
+724 DMLLVYSQN
-733 SKEFEQLL
+733 SKEFEQFLR
-741 KLPTSESGPSALLLD
+741 LPTSESGPSALLLD

-796 LFDKSGSLWISE
+796 LFDKSGSLWLSE
-808 HIGPGISKFDP
+808 HIGPSISKFDP
-819 VLETFDHVE
+819 VLETFEHVE
-828 APNPE
+828 VPNPE
-833 SLPFGMVIDKYDNI
+833 SLPFGMAIDKYDNI

-856 LAVYD
+856 LGVYD

-883 SDNDGNV
+883 SDDDGNV

-900 GVVSISSVS
+900 GVVSISSVP
-909 GQARTVTDGVSQSG
+909 GQARTVTDGISQSG

-955 DKMLSK
+955 DKMLS